1 MPLGLIKDEM
11 MCEPIAVFKYQ
22 SLSRLTKIYSC
33 KNIPQVGSL
42 TLEMV
47 LKKKKDLI
55 QSAGISYQPLEEVV
69 I

>member
-33 KNIPQVGSL
+33 ENIPQVGSL

>member
-1 MPLGLIKDEM
+1 MPLRLIKDEM
-11 MCEPIAVFKYQ
+11 MCEPVMVFKYQ
-22 SLSRLTKIYSC
+22 SLSRQTKIYSC
-33 KNIPQVGSL
+33 EDIPQVGSL

-47 LKKKKDLI
+47 LKKKDLI